1 MSGSPAREELDSL
14 KCQLEEVRRE
24 CARLRAENAQ
34 FRQLLGSQSHRKT
47 STNDVSSVVCRP
59 ERPTEPLVTEQ
70 SSVEERIALFRN
82 LFRGRE
88 DVYPIWWSNQRTG
101 AKGYAPA
108 VKGGWVRRSSGVP
121 LVPTDYLPLTDD
133 VFREH
138 LSGQQSIGIYPLLRD
153 ATCWFLAC
161 DFDGKQDPAP
171 PTGAQHTGHRNP
183 TSYSQADTPTWA
195 LDAVAYQTTCEHH
208 GIPAYLERSRS
219 GQGGHVWIFFASPVP
234 AATARHLGFSLLRES
249 MAVRGELT
257 LESYDRFFPSQ
268 DTLPKGG
275 FGNLIALPLQPLSRR
290 HGHTEFVDKALC
302 SWSDQWDFLS
312 RIQRLSATHVA
323 SLSMTLT
330 PISVGP
336 GSATAVASPNRDT
349 QALPATI
356 TGTLGATLVVYKTGL
371 PAWFMSQLRH
381 LASLHNPVFY
391 ERQKLRLSTY
401 RTPRFIRCY
410 EEDPGS
416 LVLPRGVLEEMRV
429 AVTTTGS
436 KLAIQDLRP
445 HVARQTFPF
454 TGTLT
459 PIQQAAIRPFLHHDY
474 GVLVAPPGAGKT
486 VMACAI
492 AAQRSVPTLILVHR
506 KPLMEQWRMQIAS
519 LLGVARA
526 DIGEISGL
534 TRRRTGKIDLAMVQ
548 SLRNLSEDEPLYREY
563 GLLIVDE
570 CHHVPAFNFE
580 SIMKRVAVQAV
591 LGLTATPYRRD
602 GLQDLIV
609 MQCGPVRHKMS
620 SRSTAASGELTLEV
634 LVRNTGFTRPAD
646 LTESI
651 QDVFHALGQNDA
663 RLRLVTE
670 DVVRAVRENR
680 RCLILS
686 ERKEHCRLLSE
697 HLAAKGVMPLII
709 DGSVKKSVRE
719 AILEEVRILPPEKEF
734 VLIATGQ
741 YLGEGFDCPQA
752 DTLFLSFPISFKG
765 KLIQYLGRIM
775 RPYPGKTVA
784 HVYDYADVSV
794 PVLRQ
799 MHLRRLKTY
808 TLLGAHGMDRPSDQ
822 GTLSFS

>member
-1 MSGSPAREELDSL
+1 MSGPSSHEELDSL

-24 CARLRAENAQ
+24 CARLQAENAQ
-34 FRQLLGSQSHRKT
+34 FRQLLGSQSYRET
-47 STNDVSSVVCRP
+47 STKDASSGVCRP

-70 SSVEERIALFRN
+70 SSVKDRIALFRS

-88 DVYPIWWSNQRTG
+88 DVYPISWINQRTG
-101 AKGYAPA
+101 AKGYTPA
-108 VKGGWVRRSSGVP
+108 VKGGVARRSSGVP
-121 LVPTDYLPLTDD
+121 LAPTDYLPLTDD
-133 VFREH
+133 VFLDH
-138 LSGQQSIGIYPLLRD
+138 LSGRQSIGIYPLLRD

-161 DFDGKQDPAP
+161 DFDGKRNPAP
-171 PTGAQHTGHRNP
+171 PTGPHHAGHRNP
-183 TSYSQADTPTWA
+183 ASYSQADTPTWA
-195 LDAVAYQTTCEHH
+195 LDALAYQTMCEHH

-234 AATARHLGFSLLRES
+234 AATARHLGFFLLRET
-249 MAVRGELT
+249 MAVRGELA

-275 FGNLIALPLQPLSRR
+275 FGNLIALPLQPPYRL
-290 HGHTEFVDKALC
+290 HGHTEFVDKALRP
-302 SWSDQWDFLS
+302 SSDQWDFLS
-312 RIQRLSATHVA
+312 RVQRLSATHVA
-323 SLSMTLT
+323 SLGATLT

-336 GSATAVASPNRDT
+336 GSTTAVTSPDCDT

-356 TGTLGATLVVYKTGL
+356 TGTLGATLVVQKTGI

-416 LVLPRGVLEEMRV
+416 LVLPRGVIEEVRV
-429 AVTTTGS
+429 AVTTAGS

-445 HVARQTFPF
+445 HAARQTFPF

-506 KPLMEQWRMQIAS
+506 KPLMEQWRMQISS
-519 LLGVARA
+519 LLGIAHA
-526 DIGEISGL
+526 DIGEISGI
-534 TRRRTGKIDLAMVQ
+534 THRRTGMIDLAMVQ
-548 SLRNLSEDEPLYREY
+548 SLRNLSEDDALYREY

-620 SRSTAASGELTLEV
+620 SRSTTVSGELTLEV
-634 LVRNTGFTRPAD
+634 LVQNTGFTRPAD
-646 LTESI
+646 QDESI
-651 QDVFHALGQNDA
+651 QDVFRALVQDDA

-670 DVVRAVRENR
+670 DVVRAVHANR
-680 RCLILS
+680 RCLVLS
-686 ERKEHCRLLSE
+686 ERKDHCWLLSE
-697 HLAAKGVMPLII
+697 HL
-709 DGSVKKSVRE
+709 
-719 AILEEVRILPPEKEF
+719 
-734 VLIATGQ
+734 
-741 YLGEGFDCPQA
+741 GEGGHAVC
-752 DTLFLSFPISFKG
+752 
-765 KLIQYLGRIM
+765 R
-775 RPYPGKTVA
+775 R
-784 HVYDYADVSV
+784 
-794 PVLRQ
+794 RQ
-799 MHLRRLKTY
+799 REEIRARSH
-808 TLLGAHGMDRPSDQ
+808 P
-822 GTLSFS
+822 

>member
-1 MSGSPAREELDSL
+1 D
-14 KCQLEEVRRE
+14 
-24 CARLRAENAQ
+24 
-34 FRQLLGSQSHRKT
+34 
-47 STNDVSSVVCRP
+47 
-59 ERPTEPLVTEQ
+59 
-70 SSVEERIALFRN
+70 
-82 LFRGRE
+82 
-88 DVYPIWWSNQRTG
+88 
-101 AKGYAPA
+101 
-108 VKGGWVRRSSGVP
+108 
-121 LVPTDYLPLTDD
+121 
-133 VFREH
+133 
-138 LSGQQSIGIYPLLRD
+138 LS
-153 ATCWFLAC
+153 
-161 DFDGKQDPAP
+161 
-171 PTGAQHTGHRNP
+171 
-183 TSYSQADTPTWA
+183 
-195 LDAVAYQTTCEHH
+195 
-208 GIPAYLERSRS
+208 
-219 GQGGHVWIFFASPVP
+219 
-234 AATARHLGFSLLRES
+234 
-249 MAVRGELT
+249 

-275 FGNLIALPLQPLSRR
+275 FGNLIALPLQPLSRL
-290 HGHTEFVDKALC
+290 HGHTEFVDTSLC
-302 SWSDQWDFLS
+302 PWSDQWDFLS
-312 RIQRLSATHVA
+312 KVQRLSATHVA
-323 SLSMTLT
+323 SLGATVT
-330 PISVGP
+330 PLRVGP
-336 GSATAVASPNRDT
+336 GSATVVAPPNCDT
-349 QALPATI
+349 PALPATI
-356 TGTLGATLVVYKTGL
+356 TGTLSATLVVHKTGL
-371 PAWFMSQLRH
+371 PAWFVSQLRH

-416 LVLPRGVLEEMRV
+416 LVLPRGVLEEVRS
-429 AVTTTGS
+429 AVTTAGS

-445 HVARQTFPF
+445 HPAKQTFLF

-459 PIQQAAIRPFLHHDY
+459 PIQQAAIRPFLHHEY

-519 LLGVARA
+519 LLGIARA
-526 DIGEISGL
+526 DIGEISG
-534 TRRRTGKIDLAMVQ
+534 TTHRRTGMIDLAMVQ
-548 SLRNLSEDEPLYREY
+548 SLRNLSEDETLYREY

-609 MQCGPVRHKMS
+609 MQCGPVRHKIS

-634 LVRNTGFTRPAD
+634 LVRNTGLTRPANRD
-646 LTESI
+646 ESI
-651 QDVFHALGQNDA
+651 QDVFHALGQDDA

-680 RCLILS
+680 RCLVLS

-697 HLAAKGVMPLII
+697 HLAAKGILPLVV
-709 DGSVKKSVRE
+709 DGSVKKSIRE
-719 AILEEVRILPPEKEF
+719 AILDDVRTLPPEKEF

-752 DTLFLSFPISFKG
+752 DTLFLTFPISFKG

-775 RPYPGKTVA
+775 RPYLGKTVA

-794 PVLRQ
+794 PVLKQ

-808 TLLGAHGMDRPSDQ
+808 AVLGA
-822 GTLSFS
+822 

>member
-1 MSGSPAREELDSL
+1 MSGPPSREELDSL
-14 KCQLEEVRRE
+14 KGQLIEVRRE
-24 CARLRAENAQ
+24 CARLQAENAQ
-34 FRQLLGSQSHRKT
+34 FRQLLGAQSHSET
-47 STNDVSSVVCRP
+47 STNDAFSGVCRP
-59 ERPTEPLVTEQ
+59 EKLTEPFVTEQ
-70 SSVEERIALFRN
+70 SPVEERIALFRS

-88 DVYPIWWSNQRTG
+88 DVYPNWWSNQRTG
-101 AKGYAPA
+101 ANGYAPA
-108 VKGGWVRRSSGVP
+108 VKGGWARRSSGVP
-121 LVPTDYLPLTDD
+121 LAPTDYLPLTDD

-138 LSGQQSIGIYPLLRD
+138 LSGHQSIGIYPLLRD

-171 PTGAQHTGHRNP
+171 PTSA
-183 TSYSQADTPTWA
+183 SQQDMPTWA

-234 AATARHLGFSLLRES
+234 AAAARYLGFSLLRET
-249 MAVRGELT
+249 MAVRGDLA

-275 FGNLIALPLQPLSRR
+275 FGNLIALPLQPPSRL

-302 SWSDQWDFLS
+302 PWSDQWDFLS
-312 RIQRLSATHVA
+312 KVQRLSATHVA
-323 SLSMTLT
+323 SLGATVT
-330 PISVGP
+330 PLRVGP
-336 GSATAVASPNRDT
+336 GSATAVAPPNCDT
-349 QALPATI
+349 PALPATI
-356 TGTLGATLVVYKTGL
+356 TGTLSATLVVHKAGL
-371 PAWFMSQLRH
+371 PAWFVSQLRH

-410 EEDPGS
+410 EEDLGS
-416 LVLPRGVLEEMRV
+416 LVLPRGVLEEVRST
-429 AVTTTGS
+429 VTTAGS

-445 HVARQTFPF
+445 HPAKQTFLF

-459 PIQQAAIRPFLHHDY
+459 PIQQAAIRPFLHHEY

-519 LLGVARA
+519 LLGIARA
-526 DIGEISGL
+526 DIGEISG
-534 TRRRTGKIDLAMVQ
+534 TTHRRTGIIDLAMVQ
-548 SLRNLSEDEPLYREY
+548 SLRNLSEDDALYREY

-609 MQCGPVRHKMS
+609 MQCGPVRHKIS

-634 LVRNTGFTRPAD
+634 LVRNTSLTRPAD
-646 LTESI
+646 RDESI
-651 QDVFHALGQNDA
+651 QDVFHALGQDDA

-680 RCLILS
+680 RCLVLS

-697 HLAAKGVMPLII
+697 HLTAKGVLPLVV

-719 AILEEVRILPPEKEF
+719 AILDDVRTLPPEKAF

-752 DTLFLSFPISFKG
+752 DTLFLTFPISFKG

-794 PVLRQ
+794 PVLKQ

-808 TLLGAHGMDRPSDQ
+808 AVLGAHGMETPSDQ

>member
-1 MSGSPAREELDSL
+1 
-14 KCQLEEVRRE
+14 
-24 CARLRAENAQ
+24 
-34 FRQLLGSQSHRKT
+34 
-47 STNDVSSVVCRP
+47 
-59 ERPTEPLVTEQ
+59 
-70 SSVEERIALFRN
+70 
-82 LFRGRE
+82 
-88 DVYPIWWSNQRTG
+88 
-101 AKGYAPA
+101 
-108 VKGGWVRRSSGVP
+108 
-121 LVPTDYLPLTDD
+121 
-133 VFREH
+133 
-138 LSGQQSIGIYPLLRD
+138 
-153 ATCWFLAC
+153 
-161 DFDGKQDPAP
+161 
-171 PTGAQHTGHRNP
+171 
-183 TSYSQADTPTWA
+183 
-195 LDAVAYQTTCEHH
+195 
-208 GIPAYLERSRS
+208 
-219 GQGGHVWIFFASPVP
+219 
-234 AATARHLGFSLLRES
+234 
-249 MAVRGELT
+249 
-257 LESYDRFFPSQ
+257 
-268 DTLPKGG
+268 
-275 FGNLIALPLQPLSRR
+275 
-290 HGHTEFVDKALC
+290 
-302 SWSDQWDFLS
+302 
-312 RIQRLSATHVA
+312 
-323 SLSMTLT
+323 
-330 PISVGP
+330 
-336 GSATAVASPNRDT
+336 
-349 QALPATI
+349 
-356 TGTLGATLVVYKTGL
+356 
-371 PAWFMSQLRH
+371 MSQLRH

-416 LVLPRGVLEEMRV
+416 LVLPRGVLEEVRG
-429 AVTTTGS
+429 AVTTAGS
-436 KLAIQDLRP
+436 TLAIQDLRP
-445 HVARQTFPF
+445 HPAKQTFLF

-459 PIQQAAIRPFLHHDY
+459 PIQQAAIRPFLHHEY

-519 LLGVARA
+519 LLGIARA
-526 DIGEISGL
+526 DIGEISG
-534 TRRRTGKIDLAMVQ
+534 TTHRRTGIIDLAMVQ
-548 SLRNLSEDEPLYREY
+548 SLRNLSEDDALYREY

-609 MQCGPVRHKMS
+609 MQCGPVRHKIS

-634 LVRNTGFTRPAD
+634 LVRNTSLTRPAD
-646 LTESI
+646 RNESI
-651 QDVFHALGQNDA
+651 QDVFHALGQDDA

-680 RCLILS
+680 RCLVLS

-697 HLAAKGVMPLII
+697 HLAAKGILPLVV

-719 AILEEVRILPPEKEF
+719 AILEDVRTLPPEKAF

-752 DTLFLSFPISFKG
+752 DTLFLTFPISFKG

-794 PVLRQ
+794 PVLKQ

-808 TLLGAHGMDRPSDQ
+808 ALLDAHGMDSPSDQ

>member
-1 MSGSPAREELDSL
+1 MSGPSSHEELDSL

-24 CARLRAENAQ
+24 CARLQAENAQ
-34 FRQLLGSQSHRKT
+34 FRQLLGSQSHSET
-47 STNDVSSVVCRP
+47 SANEASCGVCRP

-70 SSVEERIALFRN
+70 SPVEERIAIFRS

-88 DVYPIWWSNQRTG
+88 DVYPIWWINQRTG

-108 VKGGWVRRSSGVP
+108 VKGGWARRSSGVP
-121 LVPTDYLPLTDD
+121 LALTDYLPLTDD

-161 DFDGKQDPAP
+161 DFDGKQDP
-171 PTGAQHTGHRNP
+171 TSP
-183 TSYSQADTPTWA
+183 TSARHTEHRTPTRSSQQHTPTWA

-234 AATARHLGFSLLRES
+234 AATARHLGFSLLRET
-249 MAVRGELT
+249 MAVRGDLA

-275 FGNLIALPLQPLSRR
+275 FGNLIALPLQPPSRL
-290 HGHTEFVDKALC
+290 HGHTEFVDKTLC
-302 SWSDQWDFLS
+302 PWSDQWAFLS
-312 RIQRLSATHVA
+312 KVQRLSATHVA
-323 SLSMTLT
+323 SLGTTVT
-330 PISVGP
+330 PLRVGP
-336 GSATAVASPNRDT
+336 GSATAVALPDCDT

-356 TGTLGATLVVYKTGL
+356 TGTLDATLIVHKAGL
-371 PAWFMSQLRH
+371 PAWFVSQLRH
-381 LASLHNPVFY
+381 LAALHNPVFY

-410 EEDPGS
+410 EEDTNS
-416 LVLPRGVLEEMRV
+416 LVLPRGVLEEVRG
-429 AVTTTGS
+429 AVTTADRT
-436 KLAIQDLRP
+436 LAIQDLRP
-445 HVARQTFPF
+445 HPPKQTFTF
-454 TGTLT
+454 MGTLT
-459 PIQQAAIRPFLHHDY
+459 PIQEAAIRPFLHHDY

-486 VMACAI
+486 VMACDI

-506 KPLMEQWRMQIAS
+506 KPLMEQWRMQISA
-519 LLGVARA
+519 LLGIAHA
-526 DIGEISGL
+526 DIGEISG
-534 TRRRTGKIDLAMVQ
+534 TTHRRTGMIDLAMVQ
-548 SLRNLSEDEPLYREY
+548 SLRNLSEDEALYRAY

-609 MQCGPVRHKMS
+609 MQCGPVRHTIS
-620 SRSTAASGELTLEV
+620 SRSTTASGELTLEV
-634 LVRNTGFTRPAD
+634 LVRNTGLTRPAD
-646 LTESI
+646 QYESI
-651 QDVFHALGQNDA
+651 QEVFHALGQDDA
-663 RLRLVTE
+663 RLRFVTE
-670 DVVRAVRENR
+670 DVMSAVRAKR
-680 RCLILS
+680 RCLVLS

-697 HLAAKGVMPLII
+697 QLVAKGILPFVV

-719 AILEEVRILPPEKEF
+719 AILDEVRILPPEQAF

-752 DTLFLSFPISFKG
+752 DTLFLTFPISFKG

-775 RPYPGKTVA
+775 RPYPGKIVA
-784 HVYDYADVSV
+784 RVYDYADVSV

-808 TLLGAHGMDRPSDQ
+808 AVLGAHGLDTPSDQ
-822 GTLSFS
+822 GNLSFS